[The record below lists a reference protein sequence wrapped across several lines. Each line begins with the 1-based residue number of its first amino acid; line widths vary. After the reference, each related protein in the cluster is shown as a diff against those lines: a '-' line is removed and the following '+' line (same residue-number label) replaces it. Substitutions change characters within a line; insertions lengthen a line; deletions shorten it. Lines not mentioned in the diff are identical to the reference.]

1 MSQLADAASIPPG
14 ALVGRRR
21 DFRPVVAALVVAALY
36 YAGARIGLAFTFEPF
51 PLSVLWPPNALLF
64 ASLVLAPPRWWW
76 LLILGAFPAH
86 LLAELQ
92 GGVPIAMVLC
102 WFVSNVTEALLGA
115 AIVRR
120 FCSAPRGLGTVRNVI
135 AFTLAATLAPFLSSF
150 LDAAFVRA
158 IGWRDADY
166 WSLVHAR
173 TFSNAL
179 TTLVFVPVA
188 MTWARVDAVQLR
200 QLATVRL
207 REAALLLTGLL
218 TVSIVA
224 FDSGLTI
231 PDARATLLFLPVPF
245 LLWAALRFGPP
256 MTSAAFA
263 LVAFLV
269 IAGAGH
275 GHGPFQMA
283 AAHENA
289 FPIQLFLI
297 TLAVPMLL
305 LAAVIAER
313 RHAERRL
320 RISEDLFATAFRASP
335 DAIAISRRRDGRIIE
350 ANARWLDLLGYE
362 ADAVER
368 GVIAPLVA
376 HVRGADRQKL
386 DELERAGPAPGD
398 VEVVVR
404 DRRGQERQ
412 TLVRLNAIEL
422 QGEACTIG
430 IVRDITPQRQAERQA
445 REQHRQLAH
454 LTRVASLTEF
464 SGTLAHEL
472 NQPLTAILANAQA
485 ALRFL
490 AREPLDIQ
498 EIRTILS
505 EIAEADKRAGRL
517 IHHLRLLMKRGDEAF
532 VRLDLNHVV
541 REVLEFL
548 HGEFIGR
555 EVEVRVSL
563 SPGLPQLAGD
573 PVQLQQVVLNLVSN
587 ACDAMQA
594 QAPDHRLLG
603 ITTVHSHDGNV
614 QLIVSDS
621 GPGIA
626 ADGLERVFEPFYT
639 TKENGL
645 GLGLAISRRI
655 AVSHGGRLTAEQ
667 RDGGGTSLRL
677 VLPAVRD
684 ASRVAA

>member
-1 MSQLADAASIPPG
+1 MSEIVEATPIANAGLAP
-14 ALVGRRR
+14 RRR
-21 DFRPVVAALVVAALY
+21 DWRPVIAAAVVAAVY

-92 GGVPIAMVLC
+92 GGVPAAMVLC
-102 WFVSNVTEALLGA
+102 WFVSNVTEAVIGA
-115 AIVRR
+115 TIVRR
-120 FCSAPRGLGTVRNVI
+120 FCDQRRDLGTVRNVM
-135 AFTLAATLAPFLSSF
+135 AFGVAATVAPFLSSF
-150 LDAAFVRA
+150 LDAGFVRL

-179 TTLVFVPVA
+179 ATLVFVPVA
-188 MTWARVDAVQLR
+188 MTWATSDATHLR
-200 QLATVRL
+200 QLAGPRL
-207 REAALLLTGLL
+207 REAALLLVGLL
-218 TVSIVA
+218 TVSIIA
-224 FDSGLTI
+224 FDSGMGG
-231 PDARATLLFLPVPF
+231 PDARASLLFLPVPF

-275 GHGPFQMA
+275 GHGPFLQA

-297 TLAVPMLL
+297 TVAVPMLL
-305 LAAVIAER
+305 LAAVIEER
-313 RHAERRL
+313 RHAEQRL
-320 RISEDLFATAFRASP
+320 RASEDLFATAFRASP

-362 ADAVER
+362 RDALAR
-368 GVIAPLVA
+368 GLIAPLAA
-376 HVRGADRQKL
+376 HAQGGERQKL
-386 DELERAGPAPGD
+386 SDLERFGAVMGD
-398 VEVVVR
+398 VEVTLR

-412 TLVRLNAIEL
+412 TLVRLNAVEL
-422 QGEACTIG
+422 QGEPCTIG
-430 IVRDITPQRQAERQA
+430 IVRDITPQRQAELEA
-445 REQHRQLAH
+445 REQQRQLAH
-454 LTRVASLTEF
+454 LTRVASLTDF

-490 AREPLDIQ
+490 AREPLDLK
-498 EIRTILS
+498 EIRAILG

-532 VRLDLNHVV
+532 ARLDLNQVV
-541 REVLEFL
+541 REVLDL
-548 HGEFIGR
+548 LRGEFVVR
-555 EVEVRVSL
+555 EVELRVSL
-563 SPGLPQLAGD
+563 SPGLPHPMGD
-573 PVQLQQVVLNLVSN
+573 PIQLQQVVLNLVSN
-587 ACDAMQA
+587 ACDAMQGQPA
-594 QAPDHRLLG
+594 DRRTLS
-603 ITTVHSHDGNV
+603 ITTLDRHDGSV
-614 QLIVSDS
+614 QLVVSDT
-621 GPGIA
+621 GPGIDA
-626 ADGLERVFEPFYT
+626 ERLERVFEPFYT
-639 TKENGL
+639 TKESGL

-655 AVSHGGRLTAEQ
+655 ALSHGGRLTAE
-667 RDGGGTSLRL
+667 RREGGGASMRL

-684 ASRVAA
+684 TSAVAA